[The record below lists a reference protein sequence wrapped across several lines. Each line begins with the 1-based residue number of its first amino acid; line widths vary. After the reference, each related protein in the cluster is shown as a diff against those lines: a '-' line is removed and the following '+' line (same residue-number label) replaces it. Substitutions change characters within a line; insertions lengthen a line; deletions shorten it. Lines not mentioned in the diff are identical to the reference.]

1 MLDTYI
7 TGDDTTEASSVG
19 RLVEV
24 VVSRVGYVVVLGLC
38 LPHFVPER
46 GSWSELIKNCQTG
59 VRCSGNF
66 EVSKN
71 ENASF
76 TNFLTS

>member
-38 LPHFVPER
+38 LPHLVPER
-46 GSWSELIKNCQTG
+46 GSWSEFIKHCQTG
-59 VRCSGNF
+59 VVEILKF
-66 EVSKN
+66 PKTKN
-71 ENASF
+71 
-76 TNFLTS
+76 